1 MSRVACMIRG
11 RDRATLRGMETQ
23 QYADQQSTDRLDSRQ
38 RDACL
43 HALGA
48 LHAAGRL
55 SLEELD
61 SRIQAALA
69 AETEAELATLTVD
82 LPEPQEPAVSQEPS
96 TPPAS
101 PQRRHLQGW
110 VAAYVASISGGV
122 LVAAAGPRRDEAEF
136 AAGLAAGLLG
146 FASHWALTRWST
158 EGS

>member
-1 MSRVACMIRG
+1 
-11 RDRATLRGMETQ
+11 METE
-23 QYADQQSTDRLDSRQ
+23 YAAQPLAPQPDVTK

-48 LHAAGRL
+48 HHAAGRL
-55 SLEELD
+55 SIEELD

-69 AETEAELATLTVD
+69 AETEEELAALTAD
-82 LPEPQEPAVSQEPS
+82 LTERPRPATEAEPDARGRV
-96 TPPAS
+96 S
-101 PQRRHLQGW
+101 PQRSHLQGW

-146 FASHWALTRWST
+146 FASHWALTRWFT
-158 EGS
+158 DKG